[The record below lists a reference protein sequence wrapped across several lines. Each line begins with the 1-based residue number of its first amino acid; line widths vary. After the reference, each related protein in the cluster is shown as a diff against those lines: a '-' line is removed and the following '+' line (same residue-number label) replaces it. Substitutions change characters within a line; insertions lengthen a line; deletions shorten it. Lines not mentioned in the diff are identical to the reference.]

1 MPEIDPSHSPMPR
14 TALYWDGTLY
24 TPALV
29 DAAKHLQ
36 VDVLTGGVVAPSQA
50 GADGHGAGG
59 SRHRAECHRRGH
71 RDRRPDKRAEHA
83 GGCAKSRF
91 PLSLGLR
98 NGIPAAKVRA

>member
-36 VDVLTGGVVAPSQA
+36 VDVLTSGLPA
-50 GADGHGAGG
+50 GAAT
-59 SRHRAECHRRGH
+59 
-71 RDRRPDKRAEHA
+71 
-83 GGCAKSRF
+83 
-91 PLSLGLR
+91 
-98 NGIPAAKVRA
+98 AAAQALALASCS